1 MMDTRLSDES
11 EWIEMAANPIPGAI
25 IVPHPP
31 LIVPAVG
38 RGQEQK
44 IQATID
50 ACRAAARRAAEWD
63 PEVLIVTSPH
73 CVMYTDYFH
82 ISPGKGASGDM
93 SAFGAPQARLEA
105 VYDGE
110 LRDEVI
116 RQAEDAGVRAG
127 TLGERDPSLDHGT
140 FLPLYFLQQAGVNC
154 PILRVGLSGFS
165 PLEHYRLG
173 RCIAKAVEKLGRRAV
188 FVASGDLS
196 HKLKND
202 GPYGYAPE
210 GPAFDRQVTQA
221 MADGDFL
228 QFLTMDP
235 GLCDRAAE
243 CGLRS
248 FQIMAGALDG
258 LAVDAELLSYEG
270 PFGVGYGVAAFSVTG
285 PDESRCFAA
294 QCEKIERDR
303 LARRKGSEDPW
314 VRLARLSLET
324 FTRTGKPL
332 DTLPEGLPN
341 EMTTRS
347 AGVFVSLHAHGQLRG
362 CIGTTGPTTENV
374 AWEIVRNAVFA
385 CSKDPR
391 FAPVRPDEL
400 DSLEYSVD
408 VLGEP
413 EPVSSPAELDVKKYG
428 VIVSRGGRRGLLLPD
443 LEGVDTVEQQI
454 DIARQKGGIGSHEKY
469 TLERFEVVRHT

>member
-1 MMDTRLSDES
+1 M
-11 EWIEMAANPIPGAI
+11 PIAGAI

-31 LIVPAVG
+31 LIIPTVG
-38 RGQEQK
+38 RGQELDV
-44 IQATID
+44 QATID
-50 ACRAAARRAAEWD
+50 AYRAAARQAAEWD
-63 PEVLIVTSPH
+63 PEVLIITSPH
-73 CVMYTDYFH
+73 TVMYTDYFH

-93 SAFGAPQARLEA
+93 SAFGAPQTRLEA
-105 VYDGE
+105 RYDGE

-116 RQAEDAGVRAG
+116 RQAEAANIRAG
-127 TLGERDPSLDHGT
+127 TLGERDPALDHGT
-140 FLPLYFLQQAGVNC
+140 FLPLYFLQEMGINC
-154 PILRVGLSGFS
+154 PILRIGLSGFS

-173 RCIAKAVEKLGRRAV
+173 QCIAKSVDKLGRRAV

-196 HKLKND
+196 HKLRDD

-210 GPAFDRQVTQA
+210 GPVFDRRVTRA

-258 LAVDAELLSYEG
+258 LAVDAKLLSHEATT
-270 PFGVGYGVAAFSVTG
+270 GVGYGVATFTVIG

-294 QCEKIERDR
+294 QCEEIERTR
-303 LARRKGSEDPW
+303 LAERKAAEDPW
-314 VRLARLSLET
+314 VQLARLSLET
-324 FTRTGKPL
+324 FVRTGKRL
-332 DTLPEGLPN
+332 DALPEDLPD
-341 EMTTRS
+341 EMTSRS
-347 AGVFVSLHAHGQLRG
+347 AGAFVSLHAHGQLRG

-374 AWEIVRNAVFA
+374 AWEIVQNAVSA
-385 CSKDPR
+385 CSRDPR
-391 FAPVRPDEL
+391 FVPVRADEL
-400 DSLEYSVD
+400 ASLEYSVD

-413 EPVSSPAELDVKKYG
+413 ETISSPAELDVKRYG
-428 VIVSRGGRRGLLLPD
+428 VIVSCGGRRGLLLPD

-454 DIARQKGGIGSHEKY
+454 DIARQKGGISSRERY
-469 TLERFEVVRHT
+469 T

>member
-1 MMDTRLSDES
+1 M
-11 EWIEMAANPIPGAI
+11 PITGAV

-31 LIVPAVG
+31 LIVPTVG
-38 RGQEQK
+38 RGQEREVQT
-44 IQATID
+44 TID
-50 ACRAAARRAAEWD
+50 AYRAAVQQVAAWN
-63 PEVLIVTSPH
+63 PEVLIITSPH
-73 CVMYTDYFH
+73 TVMYTDYFH

-93 SAFGAPQARLEA
+93 SAFGAPQTKLSAQ
-105 VYDGE
+105 YDGE

-116 RQAEDAGVRAG
+116 RQAEAANIRAG

-140 FLPLYFLQQAGVNC
+140 FLPLYFLQDAGVNC
-154 PILRVGLSGFS
+154 PVLRIGLSGFS

-173 RCIAKAVEKLGRRAV
+173 QCIAKAVDKLGRRAV

-196 HKLKND
+196 HKLKDD
-202 GPYGYAPE
+202 GPYGYTPE
-210 GPAFDRQVTQA
+210 GPVFDRRVTDA

-258 LAVDAELLSYEG
+258 LAVDARLLSYEG
-270 PFGVGYGVAAFSVTG
+270 TTGVGYGVAVFTITG
-285 PDESRCFAA
+285 ADENRCFAA
-294 QCEKIERDR
+294 QCEEIERAR
-303 LARRKGSEDPW
+303 LAERKAAEDPW
-314 VRLARLSLET
+314 VKLARLSLET
-324 FTRTGKPL
+324 FVRTGKRL
-332 DTLPEGLPN
+332 NTLPDGLPD

-347 AGVFVSLHAHGQLRG
+347 AGAFVSLHAHGQLRG
-362 CIGTTGPTTENV
+362 CIGTAGPTTGNV
-374 AWEIVRNAVFA
+374 AWEIVQNAVSA
-385 CSKDPR
+385 CSRDPR
-391 FAPVRPDEL
+391 FVPVRVDEL

-413 EPVSSPAELDVKKYG
+413 EAISSPAELDVKRYG
-428 VIVSRGGRRGLLLPD
+428 VIVSCGGRRGLLLPD

-454 DIARQKGGIGSHEKY
+454 DIARQKGGISSREKY